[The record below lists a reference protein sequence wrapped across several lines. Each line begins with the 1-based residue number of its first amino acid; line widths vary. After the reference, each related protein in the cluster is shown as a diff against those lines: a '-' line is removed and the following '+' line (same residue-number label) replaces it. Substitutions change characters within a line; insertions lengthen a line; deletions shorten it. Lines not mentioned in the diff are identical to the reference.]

1 MLRGYEFSFG
11 CSFLCAKPTNMK
23 TKLLLSVSLLLLLL
37 MSACSGP
44 RYYTNNLF
52 EKQTAHHKV
61 IAILPAEVIY
71 TGKIPK
77 ELSPEDIQYIEDTES
92 KTFQNSLY
100 NSIMRHANTRSYFTR
115 VNVLD
120 ISTTQKMLET
130 AGVSLRD
137 SWKEDDKKLAKIL
150 GVDAIVRLR
159 IQQKRYMSDLA
170 SMGVDVGR
178 RILYRTSNVIKLPI
192 PSISNKTADLVV
204 SCDVVSNNLVLWN
217 DNSQRGTDY
226 NTPSDKVIEE
236 ITDIFSRHFPYK
248 QRNS

>member
-1 MLRGYEFSFG
+1 
-11 CSFLCAKPTNMK
+11 MK
-23 TKLLLSVSLLLLLL
+23 TKLPLFICVLFLLALG
-37 MSACSGP
+37 ACSGP

-71 TGKIPK
+71 TGNIPK
-77 ELSPEDIQYIEDTES
+77 ELSPEDIRYIEETES
-92 KTFQNSLY
+92 KAFQNSLY

-115 VNVLD
+115 VNVQD

-130 AGVSLRD
+130 AGISLRG
-137 SWKEDDKKLAKIL
+137 SWKEDDKTLARIL
-150 GVDAIVRLR
+150 GVDAVVRLR

-170 SMGVDVGR
+170 SMGVDVSR
-178 RILYRTSNVIKLPI
+178 RILYKTSSFIKLPI

-204 SCDVVSNNLVLWN
+204 SCYVVSNNLVLWN

-236 ITDIFSRHFPYK
+236 ITDNFGRHFPYK